1 MNHDLSIGILQGLG
15 LIFGVVG
22 SVLLICWLVV
32 DVLKIPVRQ
41 VEQRPQ
47 IIITR
52 EGQYECVRLVTH
64 PTPTCRRVTSE

>member
-1 MNHDLSIGILQGLG
+1 MIDFVKGFAVITCIGAT
-15 LIFGVVG
+15 VA
-22 SVLLICWLVV
+22 LLCWLVV

-64 PTPTCRRVTSE
+64 PTPTCRRVTND